1 MYREAFKQTNKC
13 IKEDNVKGVLV
24 ANLLT
29 LGPWSSPSK
38 LKKEKIKRR
47 EQFGSSAQEYW
58 IR

>member
-1 MYREAFKQTNKC
+1 MYRGAFKQTYKC

-38 LKKEKIKRR
+38 LKKEKEKKK
-47 EQFGSSAQEYW
+47 GVKSKK
-58 IR
+58 